1 MPVQQQRRG
10 RPISHDSYFLQSFL
24 VYFESIREGGRFTTG
39 RLLSDRAIV
48 RKVAQLGG
56 YR

>member
-24 VYFESIREGGRFTTG
+24 VYFESIREGGALYNRPASF
-39 RLLSDRAIV
+39 
-48 RKVAQLGG
+48 
-56 YR
+56 